1 MAARNVKHLPGFD
14 PPDKMQSSTLK
25 RQPSPDWSKNDLL
38 RLLSYFEGELQARDI
53 TIAALKAEK
62 AKQLL
67 YQAKYGRFGLGDPFV
82 ALQRDAIGQ
91 RDSNFD
97 EAAVKSMY
105 DNQLAQLEN
114 LIATQRKAQLKMR
127 EQLAG
132 AEKRYHK
139 VCSEL
144 EEEKRKHAQDTAQ
157 GDDVTYML
165 EKERERLRQEI
176 DFEKSNSKK
185 LEKDLRRTLAA
196 LEEERASAARHKQ
209 VALLLLKERKHLIQ
223 KLTAEGQRH
232 SQGESTLSD
241 DQLHGE
247 DLAGLEAE
255 SRRSLAM
262 EAALEQQLGEFESE
276 RASLREGLSQEQA
289 RTRELEAQVEAL
301 QRQVQSMAARTSL
314 DSIEIK
320 SSVSP
325 QLASQPSPAASSYS
339 SYSPSSVSSSLGA
352 GAYSSGMNPGSVRPS
367 TSFGGASPSAASAS
381 GRSVAVIG
389 SNTSAPVIRQVPKVK
404 TVLEGGRI
412 GSSSPE
418 REVIHRLT
426 DSPVRKVQYGAGGGG
441 GYSSSPVD
449 RPGASALS
457 SSPRGEA
464 RVVTMGSSGAD
475 STVVV
480 GGSSSAGGGARVNIT
495 PGNSATVVT
504 QGGGKISFHVGAPPP
519 IPPNKPN
526 IVPGAGTKPAPPPK
540 VGVMGRGALDSQ
552 GGNKTVQIPVNVV
565 TSPASST
572 SSSPS
577 TSSQSS
583 RESSP
588 IRKTAQPP
596 HPLEK
601 EVPAVVSPNMA
612 SAAPGTTSSLE
623 FLGPEMANLQELLA
637 SLSTAIDGGT
647 AIPDT
652 QRVTTVQPTKAS
664 VTASPRSSSQLK

>member
-127 EQLAG
+127 EQLAS

-139 VCSEL
+139 VCCEL
-144 EEEKRKHAQDTAQ
+144 EDEKRKHAQDTAQ

-176 DFEKSNSKK
+176 DFEKGTSKK
-185 LEKDLRRTLAA
+185 LEKDLRRTLVA
-196 LEEERASAARHKQ
+196 LEEERASAVRHKQ

-223 KLTAEGQRH
+223 KVTAQGQRH
-232 SQGESTLSD
+232 SQGETSLSD
-241 DQLHGE
+241 DQLQAD
-247 DLAGLEAE
+247 DLVGFDADSG
-255 SRRSLAM
+255 RSLAM
-262 EAALEQQLGEFESE
+262 EAALEQQLGEFEAE
-276 RASLREGLSQEQA
+276 RASLRTSLTQEQA

-301 QRQVQSMAARTSL
+301 QRQVQTMAARTSL

-325 QLASQPSPAASSYS
+325 QFQATQPPAVSSYS
-339 SYSPSSVSSSLGA
+339 SYTSQPPSPVSSGFGSSV
-352 GAYSSGMNPGSVRPS
+352 YSTSPNQSSVRLAANYGAANPS
-367 TSFGGASPSAASAS
+367 GAPPIR
-381 GRSVAVIG
+381 GSVAVIG
-389 SNTSAPVIRQVPKVK
+389 SSTSAPVLRQVPKVNK
-404 TVLEGGRI
+404 VLDGGHI

-418 REVIHRLT
+418 REVINRLT
-426 DSPVRKVQYGAGGGG
+426 DSPVRKVQYGVGSAG
-441 GYSSSPVD
+441 YPSSGLE
-449 RPGASALS
+449 RPGGAVTS

-464 RVVTMGSSGAD
+464 RVMTMGSSGPD
-475 STVVV
+475 STVHV
-480 GGSSSAGGGARVNIT
+480 GGGGARVSIS
-495 PGNSATVVT
+495 PGNTATVVT
-504 QGGGKISFHVGAPPP
+504 QGGGKISFHVSPGSGGGNILTGGGGVGVGSPRRTATAVATVSSAGRGAPPP
-519 IPPNKPN
+519 VPPNKPN
-526 IVPGAGTKPAPPPK
+526 IVPVIPGGVTKPAPPPK
-540 VGVMGRGALDSQ
+540 VSVMGRSPLESQ
-552 GGNKTVQIPVNVV
+552 GGVHNKTVQIPVNVV
-565 TSPASST
+565 SSPSSSA
-572 SSSPS
+572 SSSPG

-588 IRKTAQPP
+588 IRKTAQVKP
-596 HPLEK
+596 
-601 EVPAVVSPNMA
+601 V
-612 SAAPGTTSSLE
+612 
-623 FLGPEMANLQELLA
+623 
-637 SLSTAIDGGT
+637 
-647 AIPDT
+647 
-652 QRVTTVQPTKAS
+652 RVIHLV
-664 VTASPRSSSQLK
+664 